1 VADQKLSNRVE
12 ISVPQDS
19 DLVHI
24 VQNGTSYKI
33 QYKNLVPEPP
43 AAPDFHGSLAIADT
57 PTLDGYYFAS
67 ESGTYTN
74 AGNLEVD
81 LGTGLAIIIK
91 KGGNYSLL
99 YHATGEDKIEFYNDF
114 ASFPVAGIP
123 NVAYID
129 KSSGSIYL
137 WNQTNAAYEAVV
149 SGGGGS
155 RTVKEVPNTTQ
166 YTVIAADFTDFILEF
181 TANANE
187 EIDIIINSGVAPLNG
202 ELQMISTGNNKLVP
216 SLTGVTATYPEQTN
230 PKTILKGWLGGIVV
244 GADKISFNGSLEST
258 ATAGIEEAPQD
269 GTPYSR
275 QDAGWVA
282 AVDNDTTY
290 TTFTNTEDGLVAAPN
305 ITTEYSATIT
315 SPTEGFTATEGQ
327 VTTVNVNLPAATT
340 GEQKMLFSYGW
351 ALPTFLDKFDYGLY
365 YFPTLNNGDSLNRVL
380 SNYGS
385 ERIIAYKYNSSTD
398 GSVSIVDLDKDITH
412 VQSRLARLTLTALP
426 ENFTIVVPNG
436 CLPIIRKGG
445 VAVLHKGYTSNGSG
459 GTYLHVTG
467 DLVKEYEV
475 FKSPNG
481 TLYKAAIT
489 DLGQWDIT
497 AL

>member
-43 AAPDFHGSLAIADT
+43 AASDFHGSLAIADT

-114 ASFPVAGIP
+114 ASFPVVGIP

-149 SGGGGS
+149 SGA
-155 RTVKEVPNTTQ
+155 RTVKQITNTTQ

-187 EIDIIINSGVAPLNG
+187 EISVVINSGVAPLNG
-202 ELQMISTGNNKLVP
+202 ELQMISTGNNKLAP

-244 GADKISFNGSLEST
+244 GTDKISFNGSLEST

-269 GTPYSR
+269 GTAYNR
-275 QDAGWVA
+275 KDAAWVA

-290 TTFTNTEDGLVAAPN
+290 TAFTDTEEGLVPAPN
-305 ITTEYSATIT
+305 AGGGTTYSATIT

-327 VTTVNVNLPAATT
+327 VTTVNVDLPAGVVSSGTK
-340 GEQKMLFSYGW
+340 KMLLNDGWQPYNDAFSREFKGITDTNYTLVAGDENKFLLFTTD
-351 ALPTFLDKFDYGLY
+351 AVTTITVPDNLFSDYVTILGATAGTTTFSGGAGNMVVLP
-365 YFPTLNNGDSLNRVL
+365 
-380 SNYGS
+380 
-385 ERIIAYKYNSSTD
+385 
-398 GSVSIVDLDKDITH
+398 
-412 VQSRLARLTLTALP
+412 
-426 ENFTIVVPNG
+426 PNG
-436 CLPIIRKGG
+436 SLAKVKKTGFFRLKVNQTGTS
-445 VAVLHKGYTSNGSG
+445 GYLS
-459 GTYLHVTG
+459 G
-467 DLVKEYEV
+467 DLIKTFDV
-475 FKSPNG
+475 FQSPNG
-481 TLYKAAIT
+481 TLYKAQIT